1 MRKGKFEHEN
11 LSEYTQ
17 PRLAGG
23 DDWRTESACLD
34 ADPEIFFPDESLPI
48 AEREAMAKEAKSFC
62 ASCRVQMV
70 CLDFALRNEDE
81 SGIFGG
87 LDDEERKPLVKGYA
101 ETEPLREVRLA

>member
-11 LSEYTQ
+11 LSSYTQ

-34 ADPEIFFPDESLPI
+34 ADPDIFFPDESLPVS
-48 AEREAMAKEAKSFC
+48 EREEMAAEAKSFC
-62 ASCRVQMV
+62 ASCKVQMV

-87 LDDEERKPLVKGYA
+87 LDDEERKPLIKGYVQS
-101 ETEPLREVRLA
+101 EPIREVRFA